1 VTLGQ
6 AEINDPNAR
15 ILVVGRDHGRE
26 EERAGRPFVGPSGGL
41 LNQCLAQAGLSRQEV
56 NVSNVLNKKPPG
68 NRFGAHARGDVDRGI
83 GELHKLVRRLQPNLV
98 VTLGNEASFCFVDSW
113 PSKGDSIYS
122 ASGIEDRRGYIWQA
136 REEFGGVKVL
146 TAIHPAAA
154 LRQWVPW
161 TTLLTRDLERAKRE
175 SRTPSI
181 QRPERRVTVVASK
194 EDARRHVDRLRDYR
208 KLSFDIE
215 IDGEGRLLCV
225 GFAGTSEDAVVFPT
239 VYLDGIRSILE
250 KPFPRKLAAN
260 GQFDIHFLRTRNG
273 IRVKGY
279 RDDTQVAWHSCYP
292 QLAGK
297 QDGSSAQTTKKSVA
311 FLASLFTTDA
321 WWKDYD
327 TDEMGMY
334 ELCGRDCCIEFDI
347 MGQLDKLVDSLDCR
361 RIYHYAM
368 SLVAPCVDAQERGIL
383 VDEPLRKER
392 LEQLDDRIDT
402 IGAELNQLV
411 DPILEENR
419 DHERF
424 KLFEDKWTCPCCRNG
439 RLKRVEC
446 WSCAGFDRRPNKK
459 SLGHTKLDVCRV
471 CDGMGQRIA
480 TVFNPNSHDQV
491 KILLYEF
498 LKLPPRYSDGKLSGT
513 TEKIRGL
520 LANV

>member
-1 VTLGQ
+1 
-6 AEINDPNAR
+6 
-15 ILVVGRDHGRE
+15 
-26 EERAGRPFVGPSGGL
+26 
-41 LNQCLAQAGLSRQEV
+41 
-56 NVSNVLNKKPPG
+56 
-68 NRFGAHARGDVDRGI
+68 
-83 GELHKLVRRLQPNLV
+83 
-98 VTLGNEASFCFVDSW
+98 
-113 PSKGDSIYS
+113 
-122 ASGIEDRRGYIWQA
+122 
-136 REEFGGVKVL
+136 
-146 TAIHPAAA
+146 
-154 LRQWVPW
+154 
-161 TTLLTRDLERAKRE
+161 LLTRDLERAKRE
-175 SRTPSI
+175 CRTSAI
-181 QRPERRVTVVASK
+181 QRPKRRVTVVSSR
-194 EDARRHVDRLRDYR
+194 EDARQCVVQLKRSKR
-208 KLSFDIE
+208 LSFDIE
-215 IDGEGRLLCV
+215 IDGEQRLLCV
-225 GFAGTSEDAVVFPT
+225 GFSPSEHEAVVFPAQFIDNISR
-239 VYLDGIRSILE
+239 LLE
-250 KPFPRKLAAN
+250 SPWPRKLAAN

-297 QDGSSAQTTKKSVA
+297 QDDSSAQTTKKSVA
-311 FLASLFTTDA
+311 FLASLFTLDA

-347 MGQLDKLVDSLDCR
+347 MEQLDKLVDDLDVR
-361 RIYHYAM
+361 DIYRHSM
-368 SLVAPCVDAQERGIL
+368 GLVDPCVDTQKRGIL

-392 LEQLDDRIDT
+392 LKQLDKRIGT

-411 DPILEENR
+411 GPILEENR

-480 TVFNPNSHDQV
+480 TVFNPNSDTQV